1 MKHDAPTARGRESR
15 RRLEDAALRVFV
27 EHGID
32 GSTTKEI
39 ARKAGMAEGNL
50 YRHYASK
57 EDLAWAVYVAHLAR
71 VVSELEAVVG
81 ETDARSNL
89 KALLR
94 RFRELFEAEP
104 EVYTFIVIAQ
114 HNLLR
119 RTPHDLRTP
128 ADVVAGVL
136 SRGQREHQVR
146 AGDADL
152 LATFVIGMVVRVTLL
167 KLHGFF
173 EQDIDELE
181 RETLEA
187 CWRVVRRESKS

>member
-1 MKHDAPTARGRESR
+1 MKQDAPTPRGRESR
-15 RRLEDAALRVFV
+15 RRLEDAALRMFV
-27 EHGID
+27 AHGID
-32 GSTTKEI
+32 ASTTKAI
-39 ARKAGMAEGNL
+39 AREAGMAEGNL

-81 ETDARSNL
+81 ETDTRTNL
-89 KALLR
+89 AALLR
-94 RFRELFEAEP
+94 RFRQLFEAEP

-128 ADVVAGVL
+128 ADVVADVL
-136 SRGQREHQVR
+136 ARGQRAREVR
-146 AGDADL
+146 EGNTDL

-181 RETLEA
+181 HETLEA
-187 CWRVVRRESKS
+187 CWRVVCKELKS